1 MLDENQTGERLR
13 QLLHDPRWSV
23 APRPGAEARIRGAA
37 RRQRLRTAGAATA
50 VIAVLTAAIVVPLT
64 LLPGGG
70 AASSAGTGPAAGA
83 HHRPGRAG
91 QATIMINPQGGETF
105 GPAPASATPKLTAQ
119 QAWARYMHHPAD
131 SRAGIP
137 SGVHA
142 RLGLFTLQVGPA
154 KLPVPNDLPKAGG
167 KAYSALDELAYG
179 YSSPSACV
187 TINPRLVAPPDAHC
201 VFWTFLNA
209 NTGQQIDSTFQQ
221 IGHWRWLINPKAP

>member
-1 MLDENQTGERLR
+1 VTVVLDENQTGERLR

-37 RRQRLRTAGAATA
+37 RRQRLRTAGVATA

-83 HHRPGRAG
+83 HHRSGRA
-91 QATIMINPQGGETF
+91 TITINPQAGETF
-105 GPAPASATPKLTAQ
+105 APAPASAAPKLTAQ
-119 QAWARYMHHPAD
+119 QAWARYNSHT
-131 SRAGIP
+131 GIP
-137 SGVHA
+137 SGVHV
-142 RLGLFTLQVGPA
+142 RLGLFTLLVGPA
-154 KLPVPNDLPKAGG
+154 DLPVPNDLPQAGG
-167 KAYSALDELAYG
+167 NAYSARDELAYG

-221 IGHWRWLINPKAP
+221 IGHSRSKPR